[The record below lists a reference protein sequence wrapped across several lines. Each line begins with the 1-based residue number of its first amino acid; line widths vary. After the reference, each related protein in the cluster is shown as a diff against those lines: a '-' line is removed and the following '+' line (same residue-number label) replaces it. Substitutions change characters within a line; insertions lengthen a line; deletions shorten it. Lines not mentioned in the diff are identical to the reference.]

1 MKIEIAHHWS
11 IFEEW
16 VSFGKH
22 NHGLILPQSMI
33 QQTINKSLHRS
44 HINLSSSTGETNK
57 NKIFDMY
64 KASNSSVVWY
74 YVFIMAW
81 MKTLF
86 PINLGWTLYTESYEC
101 SK

>member
-1 MKIEIAHHWS
+1 MKIEIAQPWS

-16 VSFGKH
+16 VSFGEH
-22 NHGLILPQSMI
+22 NHGLIIPQSMI
-33 QQTINKSLHRS
+33 QLSIKAYIDHKINP
-44 HINLSSSTGETNK
+44 SSSTSETNK
-57 NKIFDMY
+57 NKLFDMY
-64 KASNSSVVWY
+64 KVSNSSVVWY

-86 PINLGWTLYTESYEC
+86 PINLGWTFYTESYKC